1 MSRSRT
7 FLAVGLTAMLIPAC
21 SDGSP
26 VGVEPGPAEPQIMAQ
41 ASGAAAQSAPDLGGS
56 WNWSNE
62 EVIRMPEFLVPMLG
76 ITPEGP
82 NTLARCKAAGTMTL
96 VQTGAEFSGT
106 AMKTFDACQT
116 KGGQSFQRP
125 ASPHFVEDG
134 RISGKSAHFS
144 FSTPIVTPCPHH
156 AVISAVQDGVALA
169 LSGTG
174 HCFTPGHPRSESPL
188 ALNPPPGGTSTTV
201 SWEAWRP

>member
-7 FLAVGLTAMLIPAC
+7 CLALGLTTGLLPAC
-21 SDGSP
+21 SDRSP
-26 VGVEPGPAEPQIMAQ
+26 VGVEAGPVEPQLMAQ
-41 ASGAAAQSAPDLGGS
+41 AFATAGQSVPDLSGA
-56 WNWSNE
+56 WNWSNV
-62 EVIRMPEFLVPMLG
+62 EVIRMPEFLVLMLG
-76 ITPEGP
+76 LTPEGP
-82 NTLARCKAAGTMTL
+82 NTLTRCKAAGTMTL

-125 ASPHFVEDG
+125 DSPHFVEDG

-144 FSTPIVTPCPHH
+144 FSAAIVSPCPHR

-174 HCFTPGHPRSESPL
+174 HCFVPGHPRSESPL
-188 ALNPPPGGTSTTV
+188 ELEPPPGGTSTTL